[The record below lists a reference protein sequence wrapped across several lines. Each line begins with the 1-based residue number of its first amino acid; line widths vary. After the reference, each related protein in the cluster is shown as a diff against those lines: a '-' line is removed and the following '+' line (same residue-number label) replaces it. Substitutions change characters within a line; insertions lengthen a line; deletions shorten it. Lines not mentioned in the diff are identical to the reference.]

1 MALTASDWTVSIEE
15 RRIEG
20 KKRLN
25 RVKLTLPTAGTY
37 TASGI
42 DIPSYSDLGMKS
54 RVDYIIITDPVAAS
68 VNPVKY
74 DQANKSIR
82 IFVATATAG
91 AHITEVATTVSV
103 GAGGTFIIYAE
114 AVGW

>member
-1 MALTASDWTVSIEE
+1 MSLTATDWTVSIEE

-25 RVKLTLPTAGTY
+25 RVKLTLATAGTY

-42 DIPSYSDLGMKS
+42 DLPTYGALGMKQ
-54 RVDYIIITDPVAAS
+54 RIDYVILTDEVAAS

-74 DQANKSIR
+74 DQANHSLR

-91 AHITEVATTVSV
+91 AHVTEVATTVSV

-114 AVGW
+114 AVGA